1 VTADG
6 RKGLVRTLG
15 RVALI
20 LLGAFAVF
28 VLARHGNN
36 WYEQIAEYR
45 WELDPPLLIISV
57 VLLLASLLVV
67 PEGWVVIARALGSNL
82 RRRVLRGTWFTSQL
96 GRYIPGK
103 IWLFIGRAGALRS
116 GGISSLRAAS
126 APILELLHT
135 VASAGLVAF
144 LALLLAGG
152 PKLNSTLWTILLAS
166 GILLL
171 LLPFLRPVQKLAY
184 SLRFGGTERNP
195 VGLDLGDSSK
205 VLIVYASVWILRGL
219 ALWVWLRSLGLGD
232 QNLSLCM
239 AAVPLSWMA
248 GYAAFFVPGGMGVRE
263 AAIVALLAD
272 GTSAGPLLLAVLGQR
287 LVLGAFEVILA
298 GISFRTVSDLVGASG
313 EKQVG

>member
-1 VTADG
+1 M
-6 RKGLVRTLG
+6 RTLG

-36 WYEQIAEYR
+36 WYEQIAEYG
-45 WELDPPLLIISV
+45 WELDPSLLIISV

-67 PEGWVVIARALGSNL
+67 PEGWVVIARALGSDL
-82 RRRVLRGTWFTSQL
+82 QRKILRGTWFTSQL

-152 PKLNSTLWTILLAS
+152 PKLNSTLWTILLVS

-184 SLRFGGTERNP
+184 RLRFGPTERNP
-195 VGLDLGDSSK
+195 VGLDLGGSSK
-205 VLIVYASVWILRGL
+205 VLLVYASVWILRGL
-219 ALWVWLRSLGLGD
+219 SLWVWLRSLGLGD

-239 AAVPLSWMA
+239 VAVPLSWMA

-287 LVLGAFEVILA
+287 LVLGACEVILA
-298 GISFRTVSDLVGASG
+298 GLSFRSVSNLMGRIG